1 MTRSAVATRLR
12 RPALLTRVAS
22 AVRASSAEALVFSI
36 AAVVALLHALDDA
49 FLLPGGGAPLTQH
62 ALAASIALVATVLAV
77 LRFPSLRP
85 GMRAAVA
92 FTFGV
97 LAAVNGGRHALHIVN
112 EGGPTANDVT
122 GALALAAGV
131 VLVGLAAWIP
141 FRHRGEGAAGP
152 VRRWAIRVL
161 VVPAFLLAA
170 VFVFMPVGTAIVD
183 IHSLHRS
190 IGSPPDAA
198 YKTVSFTASDDVDL
212 EGWYRPSRNGAAV
225 LMISGG
231 GGNRRSTLRHAK
243 MLVRH
248 GYGVLLYDPRGS
260 GNSEGTVNS
269 YGWSWE
275 KDAAAAL
282 DFLAKRDDVDPGRVG
297 VLGLSTG
304 ADVAIDIAAR
314 RDDVKAVGADGSAV
328 IGYEDIKAYTHAPL
342 TRAPMWVLFK
352 TIELIEGRSGP
363 EKSLADQ
370 IAGSH
375 APHLLVSA
383 GKPEKEWGEFYDEA
397 GGTRSELWPLPKAS
411 HTAALKQ
418 YPKAYEQRVVSFLD
432 TNLRAKYPDRA
443 PPR

>member
-1 MTRSAVATRLR
+1 MTTSAEATPLR
-12 RPALLTRVAS
+12 HAPLVTRVAS
-22 AVRASSAEALVFSI
+22 AIRARSAEALVFSV
-36 AAVVALLHALDDA
+36 AAVVALLHGLDDA
-49 FLLPGGGAPLTQH
+49 FLLPGGGVPLTQH

-77 LRFPSLRP
+77 VGFASLRP
-85 GMRAAVA
+85 GVRATVA

-97 LAAVNGGRHALHIVN
+97 LAAVNGGRHAFHTVN
-112 EGGPTANDVT
+112 EGGMTAHDVT
-122 GALALAAGV
+122 GALALVAGV
-131 VLVGLAAWIP
+131 VLVALAAWIP
-141 FRHRGEGAAGP
+141 FRHRGEVASGP
-152 VRRWAIRVL
+152 VPRWAIRVL

-170 VFVFMPVGTAIVD
+170 AFLFMPVGTAIVD

-190 IGSPPDAA
+190 IGRPPDAA
-198 YKTVSFTASDDVDL
+198 YKTVRFTASDNVEL
-212 EGWYRPSRNGAAV
+212 EGWYRPSKNGASV

-260 GNSEGTVNS
+260 GNSEGTINS
-269 YGWSWE
+269 YGWGWE

-282 DFLAKRDDVDPGRVG
+282 DFLAKRDDVNPGRIG

-304 ADVAIDIAAR
+304 ADIAIDIAAR
-314 RDDVKAVGADGSAV
+314 RDDVKAVVADGSAA
-328 IGYEDIKAYTHAPL
+328 IGYEDIKAYTHDPL
-342 TRAPMWVLFK
+342 TRAQMWVLFE
-352 TIELIEGRSGP
+352 TVEVIQGRPGP

-370 IAGSH
+370 IARSH

-383 GKPEKEWGEFYDEA
+383 GKPEKEWGELYDKA
-397 GGTRSELWPLPKAS
+397 GGTRSELWHLPKAS

-432 TNLRAKYPDRA
+432 ANLRAK
-443 PPR
+443 